1 MSNMLYR
8 DILGLGGKK
17 KKSGRGRAEIR
28 RTNLKPWSLQ
38 AYILEMVV
46 SHMSHDL
53 GGF

>member
-8 DILGLGGKK
+8 HILGLGEK